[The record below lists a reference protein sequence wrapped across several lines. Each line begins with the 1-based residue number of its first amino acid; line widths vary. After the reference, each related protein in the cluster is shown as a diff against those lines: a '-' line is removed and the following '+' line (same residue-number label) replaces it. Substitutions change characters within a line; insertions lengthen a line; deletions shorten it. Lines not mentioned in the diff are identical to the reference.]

1 MEEAG
6 RETWPEFGPAED
18 PGRPG
23 LGRKAIGLTTTFPWN
38 ITVSQISISDYY
50 ISDIRYQISDIKTI
64 NAGNQRN
71 LNHLLVICLDDDKS
85 GW

>member
-6 RETWPEFGPAED
+6 RETWPELGPAED

-38 ITVSQISISDYY
+38 ITVSYY
-50 ISDIRYQISDIKTI
+50 TVYQIPEIT
-64 NAGNQRN
+64 
-71 LNHLLVICLDDDKS
+71 LLTLEM
-85 GW
+85 

>member
-6 RETWPEFGPAED
+6 RETWPGLGPAED

-38 ITVSQISISDYY
+38 ITVRYHTILYQ
-50 ISDIRYQISDIKTI
+50 ISDIRYQTIK
-64 NAGNQRN
+64 AGNVKQSE
-71 LNHLLVICLDDDKS
+71 KS
-85 GW
+85 QPFVGRLFG